1 MANSLIDFLQFNI
14 ATSKEIQNNTGSS
27 QASVAREIQKLDHR
41 IIKIANGRSPK
52 YALTKN
58 AFGMDDKI
66 GLWQVDS
73 HGGLSHIAL
82 IRPLAVG
89 GFFVEESVGMPK
101 VFLGEK
107 GNGLYD
113 DLPYFLRDMAP
124 QGFLGKKIAKEMSKN
139 DEAFSNNPDMW
150 SKEQIGRYLLSNNDN
165 AMGNLKFGINTN
177 LRLQQKFS
185 RTTAEDYLRLAQET
199 ISEEIPES
207 SAGGEQP
214 KFTTFCTE
222 KNAHVIV
229 KFSALDNNE
238 ITRRWRDVLI
248 TEYYA
253 NKVLNQSDITASNSR
268 LIEKGDRLFLESIRF
283 DRQYEQGRSSMLS
296 LKMIDAEFVGLG
308 ENWVKVLT
316 RLKEQ
321 KLINEQDLFNGKIL
335 WLFGR
340 LINNTDMHL
349 GNISFSAQENT
360 FHLLPIYDMCSMG
373 FAPKSN
379 GEVLPYSFE
388 TPEIPNIELR
398 DEDIKSIKE
407 MVKSFWQLVA
417 KDERISL
424 EFKTFVDQHLNQGQ
438 TNLF

>member
-1 MANSLIDFLQFNI
+1 MANSILDFLQFNI
-14 ATSKEIQNNTGSS
+14 ATSKEIQQNTKLS
-27 QASVAREIQKLDHR
+27 QASVAREIQKLGND

-58 AFGMDDKI
+58 AFGMDNKI
-66 GLWQVDS
+66 NLWQVDS
-73 HGGLSHIAL
+73 HGGHSCIAL
-82 IRPLAVG
+82 IRPLALG
-89 GFFVEESVGMPK
+89 GFFVEERVGMPK

-124 QGFLGKKIAKEMSKN
+124 QGFLGKKIAKEMSKK
-139 DEAFSNNPDMW
+139 DETFSNNPDMW
-150 SKEQIGRYLLSNNDN
+150 NKEQIGRYLLSNNDN
-165 AMGNLKFGINTN
+165 AMGNLKFGSNIN
-177 LRLQQKFS
+177 LRLKQNFNRSTEK
-185 RTTAEDYLRLAQET
+185 DYLKLAEET

-238 ITRRWRDVLI
+238 ITRRWRDILI
-248 TEYYA
+248 TEHYA
-253 NKVLNQSDITASNSR
+253 NKVLNKSAITASDSR
-268 LIEKGDRLFLESIRF
+268 LIEAGDRLFLESIRF
-283 DRQYEQGRSSMLS
+283 DRQREQGRSSMLS
-296 LKMIDAEFVGLG
+296 LKMIDAEFVGFG

-316 RLKEQ
+316 ELKEQ
-321 KLINEQDLFNGKIL
+321 KLINEQDLFNGKML
-335 WLFGR
+335 WLFGK

-373 FAPKSN
+373 FAPRSN

-388 TPEIPNIELR
+388 TPEIPSIGLT
-398 DEDIKSIKE
+398 DEDIKSIKI
-407 MVKSFWQLVA
+407 MVEDFWQLVA
-417 KDERISL
+417 RDEKISS
-424 EFKTFVDQHLNQGQ
+424 EFKIFLDQHLNQGQ